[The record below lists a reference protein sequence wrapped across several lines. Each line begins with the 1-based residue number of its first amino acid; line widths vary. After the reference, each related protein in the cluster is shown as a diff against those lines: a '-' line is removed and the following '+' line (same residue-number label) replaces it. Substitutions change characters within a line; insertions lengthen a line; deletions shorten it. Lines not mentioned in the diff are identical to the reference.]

1 MEHNQNFWE
10 QQHKEDNIRSLS
22 GCTYEDT
29 IEFLNVKDLIVPGMR
44 VLEIGCGL
52 GYVTKGFSEIT
63 EISVL
68 DISHSALDRVRP
80 VCQQVYHIDKIDL
93 LPSDYFDLIICHNV
107 VQHVPTAPLKK
118 ELAHA
123 IRSLKNSGTFAVEY
137 VWAND
142 IDDDGNN
149 PVPSSATAGHL
160 CRSDKFMLSLIKELG
175 GVGEI
180 SRTNPV
186 PNHRKIHGLSVL
198 HIRKERMFDGK
209 RIFVSGATGS
219 WGQTLIRMLLDN
231 YEPKEIICFSRGE
244 LQQVLMQRK
253 FHDSRLKFVIGDVRD
268 YESVKFAMRDVDIV
282 FHLAALKHV
291 PICEEHPQ
299 EAIKTN
305 ITGTTNIVNAAI
317 ANGVTKVIDVSTD
330 KAVEPLN
337 LYGMTKA
344 VGEKLVIQGND
355 LSTHTR
361 LVCIRGGNVMG
372 SNGSVIPY
380 FVEQIKSGGPITITD
395 LNMTRFFLTL
405 EEAITLLFTAAEDSI
420 GGETFVMN
428 MPACYIRDIA
438 DVLME
443 HYGQVAVKE
452 IGSKPGEKLD
462 EMLISKHDAELS
474 YYYDKNYFVTLPV
487 KCTPELEAKYSQ
499 LPKFDQEEFSSRTFI
514 MNKEQIKQMLIK
526 GGFICE

>member
-1 MEHNQNFWE
+1 MDHNQNFWE
-10 QQHKEDNIRSLS
+10 QQHNTDNIRSLS
-22 GCTYEDT
+22 GCGYDDT
-29 IEFLNVKDLIVPGMR
+29 VEFLNVKDLIVPDMR

-52 GYVTKGFSEIT
+52 GYVTQGFSEIAK
-63 EISVL
+63 ISVL
-68 DISHSALDRVRP
+68 DISQSALERVRP
-80 VCQQVYHIDKIDL
+80 VCENVYHIDDIES
-93 LPSDYFDLIICHNV
+93 LPSEYFDLIICHNV
-107 VQHVPTAPLKK
+107 VQHVPTNALKI

-123 IRSLKNSGTFAVEY
+123 IRSLKSSGTFAVEY
-137 VWAND
+137 VWANGV
-142 IDDDGNN
+142 DDNGNN
-149 PVPSSATAGHL
+149 PLPAAATAGHL
-160 CRSDKFMLSLIKELG
+160 CRSDKFMLSLVEEFG
-175 GVGEI
+175 GIGEI
-180 SRTNPV
+180 SRTNLV
-186 PNHRKIHGLSVL
+186 PSHRKIHGLSVL
-198 HIRKERMFDGK
+198 HVRKGRMFDGK

-231 YEPKEIICFSRGE
+231 YNPKEIVCFSRGE

-253 FHDSRLKFVIGDVRD
+253 FHDPRLKFVIGDVRD
-268 YESVKFAMRDVDIV
+268 YESVRFAMKDADVV

-291 PICEEHPQ
+291 PICEDHPQ

-317 ANGVTKVIDVSTD
+317 ENGVDKVIDVSTD

-355 LSTHTR
+355 LSTHTKF
-361 LVCIRGGNVMG
+361 VCIRGGNVMG

-380 FVEQIKSGGPITITD
+380 FVEQIKAGGPITITD

-405 EEAITLLFTAAEDSI
+405 EEAITLLFKAAEDSI

-438 DVLME
+438 EVLME
-443 HYGQVAVKE
+443 HHGQVAVKE

-462 EMLISKHDAELS
+462 EMLISKHDAALS
-474 YYYDKNYFVTLPV
+474 YYYDENYFVTLPV
-487 KCTPELEAKYSQ
+487 KRTPELEAKYAS
-499 LPKFDQEEFSSRTFI
+499 LKKYDQEEFSSKTFI
-514 MNKEQIKQMLIK
+514 MNREQIKEMLAK
-526 GGFICE
+526 GKFI